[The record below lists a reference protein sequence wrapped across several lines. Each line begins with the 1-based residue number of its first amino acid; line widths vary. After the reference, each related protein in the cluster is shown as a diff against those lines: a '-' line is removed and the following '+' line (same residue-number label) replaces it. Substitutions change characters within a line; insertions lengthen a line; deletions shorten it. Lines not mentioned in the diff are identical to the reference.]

1 MDPLCI
7 SLVHKYLDSINSA
20 LADQFKKKYLPQ
32 KTNVELKEVLSKWKE
47 EQLVRGL
54 VYQHL
59 KTVAPSLAVEFQERH
74 SFSLETSKPLIKD
87 IERKLLAIAKS
98 REIVKI
104 EDESGAKQD
113 QKNDGQKIT
122 FATEEQ
128 LVRGLIFHH
137 LKTVAPSL
145 AVEFRNRSSC
155 SLDPV
160 PKHLIQELQ
169 KKVLA
174 MANTR
179 GINKVEE
186 ENGGKQEQNNSRKR
200 LGGKQNTYTPEELER
215 IKKAMANEEDVG
227 TVAKEMGRTYK
238 SVSVK
243 IYTLRL
249 SAGLKKGKF
258 SAEEVERMKQAL
270 ENSEDYRSVAAELG
284 RTSNSVKT
292 RMTTMMSH
300 PEPLQKVKKS
310 FTFEDDLLILDK
322 IIPRLKFQKLSSAG
336 FLSDSAWLE
345 LGKELQRNRAS
356 VRVHW
361 EVILRPWLLQHYT
374 GTTGFRIESM
384 LTSLVAE
391 KYNDHRG
398 IDWSEIVSQH
408 KEFVGHTSA
417 SISRIYRTVLAFAKR
432 GKSDV
437 SLKEVADYAALQEKR
452 EPAAKVVHRE
462 KIIVYF
468 KERVAE
474 LGINVVV

>member
-1 MDPLCI
+1 
-7 SLVHKYLDSINSA
+7 
-20 LADQFKKKYLPQ
+20 
-32 KTNVELKEVLSKWKE
+32 
-47 EQLVRGL
+47 
-54 VYQHL
+54 
-59 KTVAPSLAVEFQERH
+59 
-74 SFSLETSKPLIKD
+74 
-87 IERKLLAIAKS
+87 
-98 REIVKI
+98 
-104 EDESGAKQD
+104 
-113 QKNDGQKIT
+113 
-122 FATEEQ
+122 
-128 LVRGLIFHH
+128 
-137 LKTVAPSL
+137 
-145 AVEFRNRSSC
+145 
-155 SLDPV
+155 
-160 PKHLIQELQ
+160 
-169 KKVLA
+169 

-284 RTSNSVKT
+284 RISNSVKT

-310 FTFEDDLLILDK
+310 FTFEDDLHILDK

-336 FLSDSAWLE
+336 FLSHAAWLE

-398 IDWSEIVSQH
+398 IDWSDIVKRH

-437 SLKEVADYAALQEKR
+437 SLKEVADYAAGKEKR